1 MPMVEAESPVDA
13 VTREKRGVEPA
24 TDSLFEIGLDD
35 GKLDDGKAVREVLDD
50 LGTLASEV
58 AERDR
63 DDAAS
68 RPARRGGLPV
78 EHLLAGLGIGRKLV
92 EARDP
97 PLLPESERQPADVG
111 RVEVV
116 VEASEHE
123 VEGGR
128 PVVRADDVD
137 VVDHLAVGK
146 RLNVLDEAAPPVDEG
161 DGGALLERT
170 GRRVDDVGFRLDQ
183 PRMLLDDRRP
193 DRLRRGNHD
202 GRKRRRRKW
211 LARQSRLV
219 EDGQRD
225 LAVGTDGTG
234 DGHDSPEG
242 ERQVLGHVG
251 QRSARASYELGR
263 DVLRRGWRWRI
274 VLREL
279 ARLERRGGDLV
290 QMRISHGSEVGREL
304 PAALQLLDGRR
315 ESLRSKSDII
325 VRKQD
330 DKLEISRIETHK
342 IAAITSTDC
351 LKNSELI
358 LFFLRLVKLSLKQPD
373 ATLGQT
379 ITSSL
384 QHTSIN
390 GAIHDM
396 SFVCLCGRKQF
407 SVGYLSTRVTI
418 REKPHVK
425 QKKACRR
432 KVTTL
437 KNSIYG
443 GTTTGRGASVGP
455 FKNTS

>member
-1 MPMVEAESPVDA
+1 M
-13 VTREKRGVEPA
+13 
-24 TDSLFEIGLDD
+24 
-35 GKLDDGKAVREVLDD
+35 
-50 LGTLASEV
+50 
-58 AERDR
+58 
-63 DDAAS
+63 
-68 RPARRGGLPV
+68 
-78 EHLLAGLGIGRKLV
+78 
-92 EARDP
+92 
-97 PLLPESERQPADVG
+97 
-111 RVEVV
+111 
-116 VEASEHE
+116 
-123 VEGGR
+123 
-128 PVVRADDVD
+128 
-137 VVDHLAVGK
+137 
-146 RLNVLDEAAPPVDEG
+146 
-161 DGGALLERT
+161 
-170 GRRVDDVGFRLDQ
+170 
-183 PRMLLDDRRP
+183 
-193 DRLRRGNHD
+193 
-202 GRKRRRRKW
+202 
-211 LARQSRLV
+211 
-219 EDGQRD
+219 
-225 LAVGTDGTG
+225 
-234 DGHDSPEG
+234 
-242 ERQVLGHVG
+242 
-251 QRSARASYELGR
+251 
-263 DVLRRGWRWRI
+263 
-274 VLREL
+274 
-279 ARLERRGGDLV
+279 V
-290 QMRISHGSEVGREL
+290 QMRISHGGEVGREL